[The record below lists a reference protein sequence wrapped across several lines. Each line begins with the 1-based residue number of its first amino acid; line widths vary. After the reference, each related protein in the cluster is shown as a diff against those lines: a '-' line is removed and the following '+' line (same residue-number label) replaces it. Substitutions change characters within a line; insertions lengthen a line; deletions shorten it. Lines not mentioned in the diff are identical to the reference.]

1 MRKLETT
8 LLLEGLVFGEGPR
21 WHEGRLWFS
30 DMFGG
35 QVMSVDLDGNVER
48 VAQFDHPSG
57 LGFMPDG
64 SLLVS
69 VMHERRIYR
78 IRAGKVHIHA
88 DLTHIAHEMTNDM
101 VVDGKGRAYIDTDL
115 KNVVLV
121 ESDGRS
127 RLVAEGMSGPN
138 GLAITPDGETLI
150 VNETRGEAIRAF
162 PIQQD
167 GSLGAQRLFAH
178 VPGAF
183 PDGLCLDEEGAV
195 WIGSPPLD
203 AEHYGDGQFLRVLE
217 GGEVTDRI
225 PTPGRWA
232 IAPMLGGPDRKTLFL
247 TTSSVENVKMLKETG
262 KAEDG
267 RIETVRVDVPG
278 AGLP

>member
-1 MRKLETT
+1 MDDLETT
-8 LLLEGLVFGEGPR
+8 VLLSGFLFGEGPR
-21 WHEGRLWFS
+21 WREGRLWFS
-30 DMFGG
+30 DMWGG
-35 QVMSVDLDGNVER
+35 QVMSVDLAGNMAHIAE
-48 VAQFDHPSG
+48 FDHPSG

-69 VMHERRIYR
+69 VMYERRIYR
-78 IRAGKVHIHA
+78 IRGEKTEVHA

-101 VVDGKGRAYIDTDL
+101 VVDDEGRAYIDTDL

-121 ESDGRS
+121 EPDGRS

-167 GSLGAQRLFAH
+167 GSLGTPRLFADL
-178 VPGAF
+178 PGTF

-203 AEHYGDGQFLRVLE
+203 AEQYGDGQFLRVLE

-225 PTPGRWA
+225 STPGRWA

-247 TTSSVENVKMLKETG
+247 TTSSVENVKILKETG

>member
-1 MRKLETT
+1 MDNLETNV
-8 LLLEGLVFGEGPR
+8 LLSGFLFGEGPR

-30 DMFGG
+30 DMWGG
-35 QVMSVDLDGNVER
+35 QVMSVDLAGNVER

-69 VMHERRIYR
+69 VMYERRIYR
-78 IRAGKVHIHA
+78 IREGETKVHA

-101 VVDGKGRAYIDTDL
+101 VVDDEGHAYIDTDL
-115 KNVVLV
+115 KNLVLV
-121 ESDGRS
+121 DPDGRS
-127 RLVAEGMSGPN
+127 QLVAEGMSGPN

-162 PIQQD
+162 PIRKG
-167 GSLGAQRLFAH
+167 GSLGTPRLFASL
-178 VPGAF
+178 PGTF

-217 GGEVTDRI
+217 GGEITDRI
-225 PTPGRWA
+225 STPGRWA

-247 TTSSVENVKMLKETG
+247 TTSSVENVKILKETG